1 MKQIV
6 DVSTG
11 EIIVRDLTENEIA
24 EQEEI
29 SANTEA
35 INAEI
40 ESSNAAKLLLKESAM
55 AKLSALGLTN
65 EEIAAIIG

>member
-35 INAEI
+35 VNAEI

>member
-6 DVSTG
+6 DVLTG
-11 EIIVRDLTENEIA
+11 KITVRDLTEIEIA

-29 SANTEA
+29 SANTESA
-35 INAEI
+35 NAEI
-40 ESSNAAKLLLKESAM
+40 QSSNAAKLLLKESAT
-55 AKLSALGLTN
+55 AKLSALGLTS

>member
-11 EIIVRDLTENEIA
+11 KIIVRDLTENEIA

-29 SANTEA
+29 SANTESA
-35 INAEI
+35 NAEV
-40 ESSNAAKLLLKESAM
+40 ESSNAAKLLLRESAT
-55 AKLSALGLTN
+55 AKLSALGLTS
-65 EEIAAIIG
+65 EEISAIIG